1 MPAAP
6 VARAVDVVPAA
17 EEEAVLW
24 VAACDAVPPLAGEP
38 DVCAL
43 VLVVEEVVEEAVEE
57 EEPDVATA
65 VVAAGMPAFVVVVV
79 TTCGASRTS
88 ATVPANGRLSIASI
102 SNLTCEPGC
111 TPPTSPSGTS
121 ASSRIR
127 RRSPMVKRTG

>member
-1 MPAAP
+1 M
-6 VARAVDVVPAA
+6 
-17 EEEAVLW
+17 LW

-43 VLVVEEVVEEAVEE
+43 VLVGEEVVEEAVEE
-57 EEPDVATA
+57 EEPDVAAA

-102 SNLTCEPGC
+102 SNLTCDR
-111 TPPTSPSGTS
+111 
-121 ASSRIR
+121 AVR
-127 RRSPMVKRTG
+127 RRPLLRALARAAAYDGDRRW